1 MTVEAVKEKLF
12 DLITD
17 MSEAELTE
25 VVDFIGYLKL
35 IKRGKAD
42 WEEIRKAIEDSEEFW
57 RDEK

>member
-1 MTVEAVKEKLF
+1 MEAVKEKLF

-17 MSEAELTE
+17 MSEAELAE

-42 WEEIRKAIEDSEEFW
+42 SEELRKVIEDSEEFW
-57 RDEK
+57 LDEK